1 MQTKRDLL
9 QAHQLMTQRASQ
21 ALILGEPDNPE
32 QPLKRLNIGTF
43 SGVMAAVLVAAG
55 FGIAG
60 LLMGGGGKGLDDPQM
75 LLIEK
80 QTGTRYVWCLP
91 QGQKEKALC
100 PVANYA
106 SAKLAVGGQGKQ
118 KSVSSKSLSKFPR
131 GPVIGIAGAPDSIPD
146 RKRLV
151 GGPWSVCVRTT
162 TGQSGQPRPA
172 VSLVGG
178 KNVGGR
184 PLDATAAVVVTSAG
198 SDWLV
203 YNNQRLKVSEGG
215 RTVLGNTEP
224 VPVSPVF
231 INAMPEGP
239 AFGPPNEI
247 RSGFGRAVNAQGGA
261 TGKQGQVFH
270 DQSNDRYYV
279 LMPDGYASIT
289 KTQAQLIQA
298 MPEYRTMPPQAP
310 VQPAQVTAN
319 PSQTQL
325 SARGLPDKQLQPVRY
340 DAKEALCVVY
350 KNLGTG
356 IAAPQLTVGG
366 GTDLPLPTT
375 QGNGGVDNVVL
386 PPGSA
391 VLAGALVTT
400 EQAISSYYFVADSG
414 RKYAVK
420 NADAAKALGY
430 TISADKSSDVEPVP
444 AALLDLLPDGPA
456 LALLDPNNPPQLN
469 TQGNMGQ

>member
-43 SGVMAAVLVAAG
+43 SGIMAAVLVAAG
-55 FGIAG
+55 FGVAG

-80 QTGTRYVWCLP
+80 QTGTRYVWCTP
-91 QGQKEKALC
+91 QGQAEKVLC

-118 KSVSSKSLSKFPR
+118 KSVSSKSLSKFAR

-151 GGPWSVCVRTT
+151 GGPWSVCVRTV
-162 TGQSGQPRPA
+162 TGKSGQPRPA

-184 PLDATAAVVVTSAG
+184 ALDASAAVVVSSAG
-198 SDWLV
+198 TDWLV

-215 RTVLGNTEP
+215 RTVLGNTQP

-231 INAMPEGP
+231 VNAMPEGP
-239 AFGPPNEI
+239 AFGPPDQVRN
-247 RSGFGRAVNAQGGA
+247 GFGRQVNAQGGA

-289 KTQAQLIQA
+289 KIQASLIQS
-298 MPEYRTMPPQAP
+298 MPEYANMPPLSP

-319 PSQTQL
+319 PSRQVL
-325 SARGLPDKQLQPVRY
+325 SSRGLPDKQLQPVRY
-340 DAKEALCVVY
+340 DQKEALCVVY
-350 KNLGTG
+350 KNLGDGMT
-356 IAAPQLTVGG
+356 APQLTVGG
-366 GTDLPLPTT
+366 GTDLPVPTT
-375 QGNGGVDNVVL
+375 QGSGGVDNVVL

-391 VLAGALVTT
+391 VLAGALVTN
-400 EQAISSYYFVADSG
+400 EQAISSYYFISDNG
-414 RKYAVK
+414 WKYAVK

-430 TISADKSSDVEPVP
+430 TISADSSSDVEPVP
-444 AALLDLLPDGPA
+444 AALLQLLKEGPA

-469 TQGNMGQ
+469 TQGNVGQ

>member
-9 QAHQLMTQRASQ
+9 QAHRLMTQRASQ

-32 QPLKRLNIGTF
+32 QPLKRLNVGLF
-43 SGVMAAVLVAAG
+43 SGIMAGVLVAAG

-80 QTGTRYVWCLP
+80 QTGTRYVWCTP
-91 QGQKEKALC
+91 KGQKDKALC

-131 GPVIGIAGAPDSIPD
+131 GPVIGIAGAPDSIPE

-151 GGPWSVCVRTT
+151 GGPWSVCVRTG
-162 TGQSGQPRPA
+162 TGQTGQVQSF

-184 PLDATAAVVVTSAG
+184 ALDASAAVVVSSAG

-203 YNNQRLKVSEGG
+203 YNNQRLKVSQGG
-215 RTVLGNTEP
+215 RTVLGNTVP

-231 INAMPEGP
+231 VNAMPEGP
-239 AFGPPNEI
+239 EFGPPKEVLN
-247 RSGFGRAVNAQGGA
+247 GFGKAVTLQGFSGR
-261 TGKQGQVFH
+261 QGQVVH
-270 DQSNDRYYV
+270 DQGNDRYYTV
-279 LMPDGYASIT
+279 LPDGFASIT
-289 KTQAQLIQA
+289 KVQAQLIQS
-298 MPEYRTMPPQAP
+298 MPQYGNMPQGTTVAP
-310 VQPAQVTAN
+310 SAITAN
-319 PSQTQL
+319 ASQTTI
-325 SARGLPDKQLQPVRY
+325 AATGLPDKQLQPVRY
-340 DAKEALCVVY
+340 DPKEALCVVY
-350 KNLGTG
+350 TDLGSG
-356 IAAPQLTVGG
+356 MGKPQLTVGG

-375 QGNGGVDNVVL
+375 QGSGGVDNVVL

-391 VLAGALVTT
+391 VLAGVLTGDAK
-400 EQAISSYYFVADSG
+400 AISSYYFVSDSG

-430 TISADKSSDVEPVP
+430 TISQDSSSDVEPVP
-444 AALLDLLPDGPA
+444 TQLLRLLPEGPA
-456 LALLDPNNPPQLN
+456 LALLDPNNPPQIN
-469 TQGNMGQ
+469 TQGNGG